1 MRSLPVYA
9 VAAVLSLNLVACG
22 STASVKLNPKIAAAI
37 PDKTSFVLVDAR
49 PADERVSSMSGGSY
63 GETRTYG
70 DDTLVPPVPD
80 LLKAWLHNNASADLA
95 GKTITLDKFT
105 VNVLDPTIV
114 TIQGMPDT
122 GLVGRGFAEMMKD
135 KLVYVRISGKVGGE
149 EFSARESASFK
160 ARVSEDNV
168 QATLVGALD
177 KAVADIRRAAA
188 VK

>member
-1 MRSLPVYA
+1 MRSRLVYA
-9 VAAVLSLNLVACG
+9 AAAVLSAGLVACG
-22 STASVKLNPKIAAAI
+22 STASVKLNPKIAATI
-37 PDKTSFVLVDAR
+37 PDKTSFVLLDAR
-49 PADERVSSMSGGSY
+49 PADDRASSMSKGSY

-80 LLKAWLHNNASADLA
+80 LLKAWLHNNASAELA
-95 GKTITLDKFT
+95 GKNITLEKFT
-105 VNVLDPTIV
+105 VSVLDPTVI
-114 TIQGMPDT
+114 TIQGMPDA

-135 KLVYVRISGKVGGE
+135 KLVYVRISGKVGTE

-160 ARVSEDNV
+160 SRVSEDNV